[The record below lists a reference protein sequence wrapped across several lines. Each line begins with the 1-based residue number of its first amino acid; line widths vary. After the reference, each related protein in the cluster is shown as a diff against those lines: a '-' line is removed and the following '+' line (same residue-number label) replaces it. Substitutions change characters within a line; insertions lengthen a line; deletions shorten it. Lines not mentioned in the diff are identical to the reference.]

1 MGFNL
6 VQRRVGVLLRV
17 LSSSR
22 TKSLHLNF
30 ASAKRYDSSDV
41 TVSIGDVS
49 KSVKQPTHPQYVPT
63 KYLPE
68 DLSQE
73 LLQHLHWML
82 QKDVL
87 GQDIFLIG
95 RPGPLRRK
103 ITMQYLQ
110 MTKREVEYVSLSRDT
125 TESDLKQ
132 RREITNGTSN
142 YFDQCAVRAAVQGR
156 VLVLEGIEKV
166 ERNVLPLLNNLL
178 ENREMHL
185 EDGRFLVPAARYDKL
200 LQEHTK
206 EELDSWKLVRVDD
219 DFRVIALG
227 LPVPQYIG
235 NPLDPP
241 LRSRFQARD
250 IKEKSFKEQFD
261 SLRSQH
267 PNLDEARLSAL
278 LSTAYALLSPES
290 ASLSLP
296 DFPTDALPVAA
307 KLLECFPEM
316 NVHDVMYRL
325 YPYKCFLNQEGKGA
339 VEDILKTFD
348 VLQSNDAGTKCAIK
362 NISPFAG
369 KAKVDIQCGSKI
381 SSIEVPMGLS
391 KPMTSQDVFVST
403 PYQEQLLAELMQS
416 HMLGDICLV
425 GPKGSGKSATINRLA
440 NMLGYM
446 VEPIILYQDMTSRD
460 LIQQRTTLENG
471 DTVWQHSPLV
481 TAALEGKLA
490 VLDGIHR
497 IHPSTLAVVH
507 RLVHDRELHLYDG
520 QRILRHDRYDEIKK
534 ENNLDDV
541 SMMKSGVLR
550 MHPSFRIIALA
561 DPPIIGGSTGQWLS
575 PELLSLFMYHEM
587 RALSL
592 AEELSIIERLY
603 GTVNP
608 AMKKVLNITHSL
620 RSSVDPTVKSL
631 SASISTRQ
639 LLRIARRM
647 ALYPADSV
655 YDIIHR
661 ACLSRFLP
669 SLAQQALNRE
679 LDGFDLKAPD
689 KTFMKESAFPD
700 TTLTE
705 DSITIGKTTVPRHET
720 KNKTKVPDVLF
731 YDVPQHMQKLEWLI
745 QDFNLGEHLLL
756 VGNQGVGKNK
766 LVDRMLYLLNRP
778 REYIQLH
785 RDTTV
790 QTLTIQPTVQGGI
803 LVYEDSPLVQAVKWG
818 HVLVVDEA
826 DKAPTHVTC
835 ILKTLVESGEMIL
848 SDGRRIVRKSDA
860 RAHTGD
866 PRVIPLHDDFRM
878 IVLANRPG
886 FPFLGNDFFGALGD
900 LFSCHAVDNPSKESE
915 IALLKNYG
923 PDVPEEIIHKL
934 VKAFG
939 ELRDLADQ
947 GLVSYPYSTREVVNI
962 VRHLQKFPEEPLGN
976 VVRNVFDFDSYN
988 KESKELVI
996 KTLHKHGIPVGAK
1009 PSSVFLGKELP
1020 LPQVQLA
1027 GKWMAHLG
1035 PSSPLN
1041 KHELVLQENFF
1052 KLKDLNSVTPQV
1064 HLLDKTEARSA
1075 FFSELQSY
1083 WTLPMKESNIISAL
1097 AVDKDKSNNQQK
1109 DTIHVLLANPVALM
1123 SMVPSGDSI
1132 NELNL
1137 SRYFSV
1143 PRGIYPRFSVA
1154 PLGKDLKGCL
1164 VVHEESSNTLL
1175 IIDPPVGI
1183 VKKVPLPTAASLFEE
1198 AKGIAKTFFGTSM
1211 YKEKERWCFQT
1222 DMMDQNWGVLY
1233 RVGGN
1238 YVEMIDIE
1246 KLTSY
1251 SFTVPFE
1258 LSSLHLVG
1266 PHSWLIEAA
1275 DGRKYVLE
1283 KKSDQVPCANHL
1295 VYLDEF
1301 DSKDGEKGITLGQ
1314 IKRCESQ
1321 PMDKFVLSSAIG
1333 NQIDAPN
1340 RLLSTEKTYATVAV
1354 GFPELKHSE
1363 NDIYLWPR
1371 SSVETNGHQQVNSPP
1386 TNSTSVLLKDCG
1398 QIVRCMPEWKAPKE
1412 AFPEQNDKKRSGV
1425 AAFLEITDVM
1435 SQKLRY
1441 IPIPEPSVM
1450 SPYVAF
1456 LYGSTDTSVLLA
1468 GTSGNGVVSL
1478 DAGGSIRLWE
1488 TGLANLERSLT
1499 AWRNNIGSGQSN
1511 LQMTIQ
1517 SESGKDVS
1525 SPKFGKVDPTGA
1537 PHVGGNTWAGGTG
1550 GRDTAGLGGKG
1561 GPYRLDAGHDV
1572 HQLSDEEKAQVPE
1585 HVRRAARE
1593 MAQKAFKQR
1602 LKEIKM
1608 SEYDGSLY
1616 DQFSS
1621 GVSKQ
1626 VKSLRVILSN
1636 LQAKSKERQWVRHQ
1650 TSGEMD
1656 DTKLIEGLTGEKT
1669 IYRRRAEKEPEL
1681 GTPQQKP
1688 KRLKIVV
1695 DVSGSMYRF
1704 NSYDGRLDRVMEAT
1718 ILVMEAFE
1726 GHESKFK
1733 YDIVGHS
1740 GESYDLTF
1748 VDHNNPPRNNKD
1760 RLDVI
1765 KTMHAHS
1772 QFCMSGDHTLEAT
1785 KHAVSTLATEDCDEA
1800 FVLVLSDANLERY
1813 GIPPERF
1820 GTALTS
1826 VPSVNAYAVFIGSLG
1841 DQADRL
1847 KMKLPA
1853 GRAFVCLDLK
1863 ELPQI
1868 LQQIFASSVLSSR

>member
-22 TKSLHLNF
+22 SKALRLNF
-30 ASAKRYDSSDV
+30 VATQRYESSDV

-49 KSVKQPTHPQYVPT
+49 KTVRKPDHPQYVPS

-68 DLSQE
+68 VLSQE

-82 QKDVL
+82 QKDIL

-132 RREITNGTSN
+132 RREITKGTSN

-206 EELDSWKLVRVDD
+206 EELDSWKLIRVDD

-227 LPVPQYIG
+227 LPVPQYLG

-261 SLRSQH
+261 SLRDLC
-267 PNLDEARLSAL
+267 PNLDEARLSQL

-296 DFPTDALPVAA
+296 DFPTDALPAAA
-307 KLLECFPEM
+307 KLLETFPKM
-316 NVHDVMYRL
+316 SVYDVICRL
-325 YPYKCFLNQEGKGA
+325 YPYKCFLNQEGKNA
-339 VEDILKTFD
+339 VEDILKTFE
-348 VLQSNDAGTKCAIK
+348 VLGSNDMGIRSSVKSITPSAGGAR
-362 NISPFAG
+362 
-369 KAKVDIQCGSKI
+369 VDIECGGQTSA
-381 SSIEVPMGLS
+381 IEIPMGNVPPLS
-391 KPMTSQDVFVST
+391 SKEVFVST
-403 PYQEQLLAELMQS
+403 PYQEQLLAELIQS

-425 GPKGSGKSATINRLA
+425 GPKGSGKSATISRLA
-440 NMLGYM
+440 NMLGYV

-460 LIQQRTTLENG
+460 LIQQRTTLESG

-520 QRILRHDRYDEIKK
+520 QRLLRHDRYDEIKK
-534 ENNLDDV
+534 ENNLSDE
-541 SMMKSGVLR
+541 SMVKSGVLR
-550 MHPSFRIIALA
+550 IHPSFRIIALA
-561 DPPIIGGSTGQWLS
+561 DPPVIGGSTGQWLS
-575 PELLSLFMYHEM
+575 PELLSLFTYHEM

-592 AEELSIIERLY
+592 LEELSIIESLY
-603 GTVNP
+603 GKIDP
-608 AMKKVLNITHSL
+608 AMKKVLDITHRL
-620 RSSVDPTVKSL
+620 RSSADPTVKSL
-631 SASISTRQ
+631 SGSLSTRQ

-647 ALYPADSV
+647 ALYPSDSV

-679 LDGFDLKAPD
+679 LEDFDLRAPD
-689 KTFMKESAFPD
+689 KRSIKEADFPVAN
-700 TTLTE
+700 LTE
-705 DSITIGKTTVPRHET
+705 DHITIGKTTVPRYDP

-731 YDVPQHMQKLEWLI
+731 YDVPQHMQKLEWLL
-745 QDFNLGEHLLL
+745 QDFQLGEHLLL

-790 QTLTIQPTVQGGI
+790 QTLTTQPTVQGGI

-848 SDGRRIVRKSDA
+848 SDGRRIVRKSDP
-860 RAHTGD
+860 RALSGD
-866 PRVIPLHDDFRM
+866 PRIIPLHDDFRM

-988 KESKELVI
+988 KESKELLV

-1009 PSSVFLGKELP
+1009 PSSIYLGKELP
-1020 LPQVQLA
+1020 LPKVQLA
-1027 GKWMAHLG
+1027 GKWMAHVG
-1035 PSSPLN
+1035 PRSPL
-1041 KHELVLQENFF
+1041 KTHDLMLQENFF
-1052 KLKDLNSVTPQV
+1052 KLKDLKSVTPQV

-1083 WTLPMKESNIISAL
+1083 WTLPMKESNIIAAL
-1097 AVDKDKSNNQQK
+1097 TVDKDTTNNQMK
-1109 DTIHVLLANPVALM
+1109 DTIHVLLANPVSLM

-1132 NELNL
+1132 SELPL
-1137 SRYFSV
+1137 QRYFSV
-1143 PRGIYPRFSVA
+1143 PRGVYPRFTMS

-1164 VVHEESSNTLL
+1164 AVHEEHSNTLL
-1175 IIDPPVGI
+1175 IVDPPVGV
-1183 VKKVPLPTAASLFEE
+1183 VKKVPLPTNASLFED
-1198 AKGIAKTFFGTSM
+1198 AKGLAKSFLGSSL
-1211 YKEKERWCFQT
+1211 YKDRERWSFQAG
-1222 DMMDQNWGVLY
+1222 MMDQNWGVLY

-1238 YVEMIDIE
+1238 HIEMINIE
-1246 KLTSY
+1246 SLSSY

-1258 LSSLHLVG
+1258 LSSIHLVG
-1266 PHSWLIEAA
+1266 PHSWLVEAT
-1275 DGRKYVLE
+1275 DGTKYTLERKN
-1283 KKSDQVPCANHL
+1283 DNVPCANHL
-1295 VYLDEF
+1295 IYLDETK
-1301 DSKDGEKGITLGQ
+1301 SKDDLSMGPINQ
-1314 IKRCESQ
+1314 CESQ
-1321 PMDKFVLSSAIG
+1321 PMDKFVLSSALG
-1333 NQIDAPN
+1333 NQIDSPN
-1340 RLLSTEKTYATVAV
+1340 RLLSTDNTYAAIVV

-1363 NDIYLWPR
+1363 NDVYLWPKPT
-1371 SSVETNGHQQVNSPP
+1371 VETFEQQQSNRTPVQNL
-1386 TNSTSVLLKDCG
+1386 SVLLKDCG
-1398 QIVRCMPEWKAPKE
+1398 QIVRCLPGWKAPKE
-1412 AFPEQNDKKRSGV
+1412 ALPENDENKRSGI
-1425 AAFLEITDVM
+1425 AAFLEVTDVM
-1435 SQKLRY
+1435 SHKLRY
-1441 IPIPEPSVM
+1441 IPIPEPANV
-1450 SPYVAF
+1450 SPYLAF
-1456 LYGSTDTSVLLA
+1456 LYGSTDTSVLVA

-1488 TGLANLERSLT
+1488 TGLSNLELSLK
-1499 AWRNNIGSGQSN
+1499 AWRKNIGSGQSN
-1511 LQMTIQ
+1511 LQMTID
-1517 SESGKDVS
+1517 SHSGKDVS

-1593 MAQKAFKQR
+1593 MAQKAFKER

-1608 SEYDGSLY
+1608 SEYDGKLY
-1616 DQFSS
+1616 EQFSS

-1650 TSGEMD
+1650 TTGEMD

-1669 IYRRRAEKEPEL
+1669 IYRRRAEKEPEM
-1681 GTPQQKP
+1681 GAPQQKP

-1704 NSYDGRLDRVMEAT
+1704 NSYDARLDRIMEAS

-1726 GHESKFK
+1726 GYESKFK

-1748 VDHNNPPRNNKD
+1748 VDHKNPPRNNKE

-1785 KHAVSTLATEDCDEA
+1785 KHAVSTLATEDCDES

-1813 GIPPERF
+1813 GIPPQRF
-1820 GTALTS
+1820 GTALTGT
-1826 VPSVNAYAVFIGSLG
+1826 PSVNAYAVFIGSLG

-1847 KMKLPA
+1847 KMQLPA